1 VTRFVTLLLILLLSV
16 TLAQELEIHFIDVG
30 QGDAVFIRA
39 PGGQGV
45 LYDGGRRSQVP
56 LNYLRSIGVT
66 QVDLVIASHADAD
79 HIAGLAAVVEAY
91 RPRFF
96 MDNGIPHTTQ
106 TYFNLLETVAQAGSQ
121 LLEPTNRR
129 ITLGEVV
136 LQVIPPPGI
145 PSYGNND
152 NSVGLV
158 IEYGQFRAAL
168 TGDAEARQFN
178 WWEENVP
185 ELLVPVQV
193 YKSSHHGSENGDTPL
208 AMSRFRPEVV
218 VIGVGADNSY
228 GHPSERALRLYDTIG
243 AQVYRTD
250 LHGTVLVRAQQD
262 GSYRVST
269 ERAAAMSPTPPA
281 PVAPTP
287 AVPAPTPAPPPEPTG
302 SLEIVC
308 ALYNPAGQD
317 DGQEVV
323 TLRASGQVN
332 TSGWY
337 VMDEAQQRLS
347 VPVAAL
353 ASGDIIEVRSTRA
366 VWNNDGDTVLLYD
379 PAGRLVDILSYAG
392 GGVEACR

>member
-1 VTRFVTLLLILLLSV
+1 VTRLLAFLLILVFSV
-16 TLAQELEIHFIDVG
+16 TFGQDLEIHFIDVG

-56 LNYLRSIGVT
+56 LTYLRSIGVT

-96 MDNGIPHTTQ
+96 MNNAVPHTTQ

-136 LQVIPPPGI
+136 LQVLPPPGI
-145 PSYGNND
+145 LSYGNND

-168 TGDAEARQFN
+168 TGDAEARQFT

-193 YKSSHHGSENGDTPL
+193 YKASHHGSENGDTPL
-208 AMSRFRPEVV
+208 SMNRFRPEVV
-218 VIGVGADNSY
+218 VISVGVDNSY
-228 GHPSERALRLYDTIG
+228 GHPSERSLRLYDTIG
-243 AQVYRTD
+243 AEVYRTD
-250 LHGTVLVRAQQD
+250 MHGTVLVRAQQD
-262 GSYRVST
+262 GSYRIST
-269 ERAAAMSPTPPA
+269 ERMAPTEPLLEPVRPTEPPA
-281 PVAPTP
+281 R
-287 AVPAPTPAPPPEPTG
+287 
-302 SLEIVC
+302 LELVC
-308 ALYNPAGQD
+308 ILYNPPGQD
-317 DGQEVV
+317 EGNERV
-323 TLRASGQVN
+323 TLRADS
-332 TSGWY
+332 TLSTAGWY
-337 VMDEAQQRLS
+337 ILDEAGWRIELPSTQLG
-347 VPVAAL
+347 AGEL
-353 ASGDIIEVRSTRA
+353 IEVVSTRA
-366 VWNNDGDTVLLYD
+366 IWNNDGDTAFLYD
-379 PAGRLVDILSYAG
+379 PTGRLVDTLTYAG
-392 GGVEACR
+392 GGVEVCR